1 MDSSRGPKARFIP
14 AQGNALG
21 KRYKNRPSPVGA
33 CQSKRARVPRAKP
46 FGFLIS
52 NFEFF
57 PPARLTYSLAV
68 LALVALFATPAT
80 LHAAPVVASTPKL
93 VSVVRVNATDQA
105 WDFFHPWTKHAP
117 YSRRGLGAVLQ
128 HGEVLVTAELVE
140 NANYVELERAE
151 SGERVPATV
160 VAIDHEADLALLK
173 PVDDHFLNGITPLRI
188 TDAVVGDHLQVW
200 QLETTGAL
208 LITDALLTT
217 VEVGRYPEDDVSLL
231 DYSLTTSLQYRDG
244 SFTLPIVK
252 GGKLAGILLRYDTR
266 TQNANAIPAAVIN
279 HFLADAAGKNYGGFP
294 RAGLLFSPA
303 RDPQLRRYANVPA
316 MIAGGVY
323 VTHVENGS
331 PGEQAGIKEGDI
343 LLSVAGR
350 NVDQDGN
357 YNDPVHG
364 KLSLIN
370 VISLQT
376 AGSTVPFKLL
386 RDGKVLNLNVTVQH
400 RPADSY
406 VIPPYVIDKA
416 PSYYVLGGLVL
427 QELSREYLK
436 EWGSDWEKKAPERMV
451 YYDHYQSDLFQDGR
465 KHLVI
470 LSQVLPT
477 EDSIGYED
485 LGALVI
491 TKINDIPLT
500 SIADVPKALE
510 HPINGFHKIEF
521 EENPSVIY
529 LDARAVSEH
538 LDDMMKTYG
547 LPAVSQTE

>member
-1 MDSSRGPKARFIP
+1 M
-14 AQGNALG
+14 NL
-21 KRYKNRPSPVGA
+21 
-33 CQSKRARVPRAKP
+33 
-46 FGFLIS
+46 L
-52 NFEFF
+52 
-57 PPARLTYSLAV
+57 ARLTYSCA
-68 LALVALFATPAT
+68 AVALLAATGAVD
-80 LHAAPVVASTPKL
+80 AAPVVASAPKL

-117 YSRRGLGAVLQ
+117 YSRRGLGAVLA

-173 PVDDHFLNGITPLRI
+173 PTDDHFLDGITPLRI
-188 TDAVVGDHLQVW
+188 TDAVVGDHLAVW

-217 VEVGRYPEDDVSLL
+217 VEVGRYPEDDVNLL

-252 GGKLAGILLRYDTR
+252 NGKLAGILLRYDTR

-279 HFLADAAGKNYGGFP
+279 HFLTDAAGKTYGGFP
-294 RAGLLFSPA
+294 RAGLLFAPA
-303 RDPQLRRYANVPA
+303 RDPMLRRYANVPPL
-316 MIAGGVY
+316 ITGGVY
-323 VTHVENGS
+323 VTHVERGS
-331 PGEQAGIKEGDI
+331 PGEAAGVEEGDI
-343 LLSVAGR
+343 LLSVAGK
-350 NVDQDGN
+350 NIDQDGN
-357 YNDPVHG
+357 YTDPTHG

-370 VISLQT
+370 LISLQT
-376 AGSTVPFKLL
+376 AGSTVPLKLL
-386 RDGKVLNLNVTVQH
+386 RNGQALTVNVTVTH

-416 PSYYVLGGLVL
+416 PSYYVLGGLVF

-451 YYDHYQSDLFQDGR
+451 YYDHYQSDLFQGDI

-477 EDSIGYED
+477 EDSIGYEE
-485 LGALVI
+485 LGALVV
-491 TKINDIPLT
+491 TKINDIPLN
-500 SIADVPKALE
+500 SIDDVSKALA

-521 EENPSVIY
+521 DENPSVIY
-529 LDARAVSEH
+529 LDATQVSEH
-538 LDDMMKTYG
+538 EDDMMKTYG

>member
-1 MDSSRGPKARFIP
+1 M
-14 AQGNALG
+14 
-21 KRYKNRPSPVGA
+21 
-33 CQSKRARVPRAKP
+33 
-46 FGFLIS
+46 
-52 NFEFF
+52 
-57 PPARLTYSLAV
+57 V
-68 LALVALFATPAT
+68 LLATPI
-80 LHAAPVVASTPKL
+80 LQAAPMVATAPKL

-117 YSRRGLGAVLQ
+117 YSRRGLGAVLD

-160 VAIDHEADLALLK
+160 IAIDHEADLALLK
-173 PVDDHFLNGITPLRI
+173 PTDDHFLNGITPLRI
-188 TDAVVGDHLQVW
+188 TDAVVGDHLAVW